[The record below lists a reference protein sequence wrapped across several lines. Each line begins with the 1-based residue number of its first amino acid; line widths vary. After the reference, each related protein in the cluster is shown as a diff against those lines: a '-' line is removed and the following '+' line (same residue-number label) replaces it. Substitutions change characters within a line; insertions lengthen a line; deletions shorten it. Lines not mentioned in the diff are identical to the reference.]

1 MLTLCQLG
9 YLAIA
14 FNLNSKNGK
23 GKSVKKLDLIIAVSA
38 AIIGMY
44 YMASLSQAYF
54 MAVYAWQDARN
65 SQIAQIIGG
74 K

>member
-1 MLTLCQLG
+1 
-9 YLAIA
+9 
-14 FNLNSKNGK
+14 
-23 GKSVKKLDLIIAVSA
+23 VKKLDLIIAVSA

-54 MAVYAWQDARN
+54 HAVYAWQDARN
-65 SQIAQIIGG
+65 SQIAQIMGGG